1 VDLGFAA
8 IEKRFDDV
16 ATKDQLNAVY
26 DLLDKNIHEH
36 ERQELERQ
44 AMVSQ
49 LARHG
54 RWIEQLAEKIK
65 ITLHYE

>member
-16 ATKDQLNAVY
+16 ATKDRLNAVY

-36 ERQELERQ
+36 ERQEWS
-44 AMVSQ
+44 AKPW
-49 LARHG
+49 LASLRG
-54 RWIEQLAEKIK
+54 TAAGLSNWPRRLR
-65 ITLHYE
+65 